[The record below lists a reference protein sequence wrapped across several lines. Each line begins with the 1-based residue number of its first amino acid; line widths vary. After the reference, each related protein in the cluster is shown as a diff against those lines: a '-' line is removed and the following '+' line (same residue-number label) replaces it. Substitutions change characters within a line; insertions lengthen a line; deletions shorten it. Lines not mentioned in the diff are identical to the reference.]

1 MLLNSKLFLWIIN
14 YYGFLDNEVV
24 KNTRFNLLKAKINKL
39 AKEFP
44 DATTLIHINTDKH
57 SLEKNIK
64 DVVKRIPGVSGL
76 VTTNVLNTKIS
87 QVKKTSTS
95 CQ

>member
-1 MLLNSKLFLWIIN
+1 MLLNWKLFLWIIN

-24 KNTRFNLLKAKINKL
+24 KNTRFNLLKTKINKL

-44 DATTLIHINTDKH
+44 DATTLIHIKTDKH

-87 QVKKTSTS
+87 QVKKTSTC

>member
-1 MLLNSKLFLWIIN
+1 M
-14 YYGFLDNEVV
+14 DNEAV
-24 KNTRFNLLKAKINKL
+24 KNTKFNLLKKTINKL

-44 DATTLIHINTDKH
+44 DAATLIHINTDKH

>member
-1 MLLNSKLFLWIIN
+1 M
-14 YYGFLDNEVV
+14 DNEVV
-24 KNTRFNLLKAKINKL
+24 KNTKFNLLKTKINKL

-44 DATTLIHINTDKH
+44 DATTLIYINTDKH

>member
-1 MLLNSKLFLWIIN
+1 MN
-14 YYGFLDNEVV
+14 NEAV
-24 KNTRFNLLKAKINKL
+24 KNTKFNLLKKTINKL

-44 DATTLIHINTDKH
+44 DAATLIHINTGKH